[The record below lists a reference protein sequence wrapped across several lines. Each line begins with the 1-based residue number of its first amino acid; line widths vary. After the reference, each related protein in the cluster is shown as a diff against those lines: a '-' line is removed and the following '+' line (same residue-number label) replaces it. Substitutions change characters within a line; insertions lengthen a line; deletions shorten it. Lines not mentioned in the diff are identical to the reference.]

1 MTNEAI
7 SVTDFR
13 PTPITTAPYMAVVD
27 FVRAGNM
34 ITVNGPSP
42 RTPRSVPFATADMQ
56 EMRTE
61 SSAERVMTSIPYEAS
76 PLPLD
81 IEEELHL
88 QFPPKSVRV
97 VQGKVTRRERAIF
110 RSELLDQTLVE

>member
-1 MTNEAI
+1 MLL
-7 SVTDFR
+7 F
-13 PTPITTAPYMAVVD
+13 MAVIGVG
-27 FVRAGNM
+27 RASNV
-34 ITVNGPSP
+34 ITVNGPLP
-42 RTPRSVPFATADMQ
+42 RTLRSVPFATADMQ

-61 SSAERVMTSIPYEAS
+61 SSAERVMTSMPYEAS

-81 IEEELHL
+81 IELDIEEELHL
-88 QFPPKSVRV
+88 RFPPKRVRV